1 MSYVVKFR
9 DKTEI
14 MLSTERGEKLKALLM
29 QPKPPTMVEIE
40 DKLTRVAEILSVE
53 RAYEP
58 ELTVHQPANWG
69 EVMQLVGGKQCKGQH
84 SIQNEINNI
93 AKADGDGWQQ
103 RIQDKEWREATR
115 LELRKARPEGWC
127 DYKEEECACVN

>member
-1 MSYVVKFR
+1 MSYTVKFR

-14 MLSTERGEKLKALLM
+14 MLSTERGERLKSILT

-53 RAYEP
+53 KVYEP
-58 ELTVHQPANWG
+58 ELTVHQPRNWG
-69 EVMQLVGGKQCKGQH
+69 KVLELTGAKRCRGQH

-93 AKADGDGWQQ
+93 AKSEGDGWQQ

-115 LELRKARPEGWC
+115 LALRESNSEGWC